1 MRRTK
6 DIMNHWSITF
16 PAELLAATFWVTALR
31 ASETKRSNR
40 ITSATPSRTPPA
52 ITENLP
58 VNLAA

>member
-16 PAELLAATFWVTALR
+16 PAELLAATLWVTALR
-31 ASETKRSNR
+31 TSGTKRLNR
-40 ITSATPSRTPPA
+40 ITSAIPSHTPPF